1 MRRPKNRARLN
12 PRGWLALGGIVLAVA
27 LLLLFRPVHL
37 NVHASRAQEM
47 TEGLLLERG
56 AHVERDLEGESIRV
70 LTSGRFQWR
79 LVERRYRVAH
89 DFAWDSFRD
98 SLEKKLQRRRLVL
111 FKSDRRRQAGGGWA
125 FQGEIRAAW
134 ALETGPL
141 YRFLLIPRG
150 GAAPPAAAAWIF
162 PNGRGKIA
170 IVLDD
175 WGYNLRHVPVLS
187 SLPCPV
193 TVAVLPNLPHSAQVA
208 QKARS
213 HGHEV
218 ILHMP
223 MQAVNADAP
232 REEGTI
238 LTTTPEQE
246 VRRLLD
252 QALKSVPGARG
263 VSNHQGSKTTADRAV
278 MESVLRELKRRRLFF
293 LDSFVTQQSVCRE
306 VAERTGVAFVQRSVF
321 LDNEESEAAIRQRL
335 LELASAARAQ
345 GEAVGIGH
353 DRPAMMAALEKAVP
367 ALEKAGYTL
376 VRVSELAES
385 PSRR

>member
-1 MRRPKNRARLN
+1 MN

-37 NVHASRAQEM
+37 GVDASRAQEM
-47 TEGLLLERG
+47 TESLLLERG
-56 AHVERDLEGESIRV
+56 VHLQRDLEGESIRV

-79 LVERRYRVAH
+79 LVERRYRVAD
-89 DFAWDSFRD
+89 DFAWDSFRS

-111 FKSDRRRQAGGGWA
+111 FKSDRRRQAGGGWT
-125 FQGEIRAAW
+125 FQGEIRAAQ
-134 ALETGPL
+134 ALEAGPL
-141 YRFLLIPRG
+141 YRFLLIPR
-150 GAAPPAAAAWIF
+150 AAAARPAAPAWTF
-162 PNGRGKIA
+162 PTGSGKIA

-187 SLPCPV
+187 SLPHPV
-193 TVAVLPNLPHSAQVA
+193 TIAVLPNLPHSAQVA
-208 QKARS
+208 KEARS

-223 MQAVNADAP
+223 MEAVSPGAP

-246 VRRLLD
+246 VRRLFD

-263 VSNHQGSKTTADRAV
+263 VSNHQGSKATADRAV
-278 MESVLRELKRRRLFF
+278 MGAVLRELKRRRLFF
-293 LDSFVTQQSVCRE
+293 LDSFVTEQSVCRE

-321 LDNEESEAAIRQRL
+321 LDNQESEEAIRQRL
-335 LELASAARAQ
+335 LELASAARDQ

-353 DRPAMMAALEKAVP
+353 DHPAMIAALEKAVP

-376 VRVSELAES
+376 VRLSELAET